1 MIKSKDDYKYYLEAD
16 RIALSRK
23 GKKPKHF
30 EYDYIWTFQ
39 RLLRKMEYYKNCKR
53 SIFWKPYLLLLKRR
67 YFLLSI
73 KLGFTIPL
81 NVFGPGLSIAHR
93 GTIVINN
100 ATRVGANCRLHACVN
115 IGTKAGYED
124 AAPKIGDNVYIG
136 PGAKIFG
143 QIDIA
148 DGIAIGANSVVNKS
162 FFEPNI
168 SIAGVP
174 ARKINDRGSA
184 GMLVKAT
191 ERLYSNPHAKSTSI
205 LGRYTKD
212 HALNFHNITL
222 EEQK

>member
-23 GKKPKHF
+23 GKKPKYFDYDHIWMF
-30 EYDYIWTFQ
+30 E
-39 RLLRKMEYYKNCKR
+39 RLLRKVEYYQNCKR
-53 SIFWKPYLLLLKRR
+53 SPIWKPYLLLLKRR
-67 YFLLSI
+67 YYSLST

-93 GTIVINN
+93 GTIVVNT

-124 AAPKIGDNVYIG
+124 VAPKIGDNVYIG

-143 QIDIA
+143 EIEIA
-148 DGIAIGANSVVNKS
+148 NGIAIGANAVVNRS
-162 FFEPNI
+162 FLEPNV

-174 ARKINDRGSA
+174 AKKISDKGSE

-191 ERLYSNPHAKSTSI
+191 ERMT
-205 LGRYTKD
+205 
-212 HALNFHNITL
+212 
-222 EEQK
+222 Q

>member
-23 GKKPKHF
+23 GKKPKYFDYDHIWMF
-30 EYDYIWTFQ
+30 E
-39 RLLRKMEYYKNCKR
+39 RLLRKVEYYQNCKR
-53 SIFWKPYLLLLKRR
+53 SLIWKPYLLLLKRK
-67 YFLLSI
+67 YYSLST

-93 GTIVINN
+93 GTIVVNT

-124 AAPKIGDNVYIG
+124 VAPKIGDNVYIG

-143 QIDIA
+143 QIEIA
-148 DGIAIGANSVVNKS
+148 NGIAIGANAVVNRS
-162 FFEPNI
+162 FLEPNV

-174 ARKINDRGSA
+174 AKKISDKGSE

-191 ERLYSNPHAKSTSI
+191 ERMT
-205 LGRYTKD
+205 
-212 HALNFHNITL
+212 
-222 EEQK
+222 